1 LGARESQQVQAPAVH
16 DRIISS
22 FCEERLTPR
31 FPTLYPAPVKA
42 LCFLLALTASLG
54 LAQTEK
60 KNPFEN
66 NAQAAEA
73 GRGIF
78 RIYCSPCHGIRAEGG
93 RGPDLTR
100 GVYSAGERDADLLE
114 VISKGVPG
122 TEMPSFSVSLGDEN
136 IFRVITYL
144 RSATRRDAEKVTGD
158 ALAGERLFWGKGA
171 CGQCHRVG
179 TRGGRM
185 GPDLTRV
192 GRSRSLQYLRES
204 VVSPNADLTP
214 GYATI
219 TVVTR
224 DGKKIAGVQR
234 GFDNFSAQLMD
245 PRENYYSFLKSD
257 VTSVT
262 REYRSLMPETYAKLF
277 SPSELNDLVAYLTG
291 LGARQ

>member
-1 LGARESQQVQAPAVH
+1 MLM
-16 DRIISS
+16 
-22 FCEERLTPR
+22 
-31 FPTLYPAPVKA
+31 
-42 LCFLLALTASLG
+42 ASLAV
-54 LAQTEK
+54 AQTDK
-60 KNPFEN
+60 RNPFEN

-78 RIYCSPCHGIRAEGG
+78 RIYCSPCHGIHAEGG

-100 GVYSAGERDADLLE
+100 GVYSAGEHDSDLLG

-122 TEMPSFSVSLGDEN
+122 TEMPSFAVSLGDEN
-136 IFRVITYL
+136 IWRVVAYI

-158 ALAGERLFWGKGA
+158 ANAGEKLFWGKGG
-171 CGQCHRVG
+171 CGGCHRVG
-179 TRGGRM
+179 SRGGRM
-185 GPDLTRV
+185 GPDLTRA

-204 VVSPNADLTP
+204 VISPNADLTP

-234 GFDNFSAQLMD
+234 NFDNFSAQLMD
-245 PRENYYSFLKSD
+245 SRENYYSFLKSD
-257 VTSVT
+257 VTSIT
-262 REYRSLMPETYAKLF
+262 REYRSLMPETYGTLF
-277 SPSELNDLVAYLTG
+277 SPPELNDLLAYLTG